1 MPTKSKFHPEKGYLF
16 KIVYRDKKFKEKLAK
31 TVIKN
36 RVKPYPNELFTSWIA
51 RNATINFL
59 QTPTFINCYFPE
71 YKNKFLNRDTDI
83 FVDKEIANN
92 FAKRMLLDEN
102 DVFNTSLQSYSG
114 YLNETIDP
122 KTRNHL
128 ITPVKVRG
136 SYPRIKGLRY
146 CPQCLQEQEYFRK
159 EWRLSFY
166 TVCLKHENFLINECP
181 QCGEPIFLVKR
192 KLDVESFNCW
202 NCGFIYKEAET
213 EKIHHNSEGIHY
225 LSEATNILRRGYF
238 TYNGKWYYSPFYF
251 RILKHIAKLIYLL
264 DYRKWEILKKEIE
277 LHNLELKNTSELR
290 GKFLEE
296 IISPKEAFA
305 VFTASISILSSPKNL
320 KRFITSNKISYSILK
335 RDLNYTPYWYET
347 ATWIHKKQPHLVT
360 IEEAKNACSWM
371 KKNGIEP
378 SYSTLSRLLGI
389 VLEKRK
395 RPELATLM

>member
-36 RVKPYPNELFTSWIA
+36 RVKPYPDELFTSWIA

-59 QTPTFINCYFPE
+59 QTPTFINYYFPE

-83 FVDKEIANN
+83 FVDKKIANN
-92 FAKRMLLDEN
+92 FAKRMLLDEK

-114 YLNETIDP
+114 FLNEIIDS

-166 TVCLKHENFLINECP
+166 TVCLKHKNFLINECP

-192 KLDVESFNCW
+192 KLDTKSFNCW

-213 EKIHHNSEGIHY
+213 EKIHHNSKGIYY
-225 LSEATNILRRGYF
+225 LSKATEILYRGYF
-238 TYNGKWYYSPFYF
+238 VYNSKWYYSPFYF
-251 RILKHIAKLIYLL
+251 RILKHMAKLIYLSGYRNL
-264 DYRKWEILKKEIE
+264 DILEKEIK
-277 LHNLELKNTSELR
+277 LHNVKLKNTRELG

-296 IISPKEAFA
+296 IISLKEAFA
-305 VFTASISILSSPKNL
+305 VFTASISILSSPINL
-320 KRFITSNKISYSILK
+320 QRFINSNKISYAILK
-335 RDLNYTPYWYET
+335 RDLNYIPFWYEKT
-347 ATWIHKKQPHLVT
+347 IWQYKKQAHFVT
-360 IEEAKNACSWM
+360 IEEVKNACSWM
-371 KKNGIEP
+371 KKNGIEL
-378 SYSTLSRLLGI
+378 SYSSLSRVLGI
-389 VLEKRK
+389 KIERRK